1 MLYLWVCH
9 ERLSNNQTNQIPH
22 HFNAYF
28 LRLTSVNV
36 TSGLCSLLTPWES
49 YFWTAVNGHCSD
61 VRVRQSGIVYSV
73 VDLRRGWNSDN
84 FSVTSPALQSA
95 PEWHISVPSGSSRT
109 MRTLLPL
116 SNPFNS
122 WRRGGPE
129 DVQAAMDTLQETT
142 LAKDGRTDGR
152 MSTLGDRWGHNSL
165 ATAAHN
171 GAKLP
176 DKRY

>member
-1 MLYLWVCH
+1 
-9 ERLSNNQTNQIPH
+9 
-22 HFNAYF
+22 
-28 LRLTSVNV
+28 
-36 TSGLCSLLTPWES
+36 
-49 YFWTAVNGHCSD
+49 
-61 VRVRQSGIVYSV
+61 
-73 VDLRRGWNSDN
+73 
-84 FSVTSPALQSA
+84 
-95 PEWHISVPSGSSRT
+95 